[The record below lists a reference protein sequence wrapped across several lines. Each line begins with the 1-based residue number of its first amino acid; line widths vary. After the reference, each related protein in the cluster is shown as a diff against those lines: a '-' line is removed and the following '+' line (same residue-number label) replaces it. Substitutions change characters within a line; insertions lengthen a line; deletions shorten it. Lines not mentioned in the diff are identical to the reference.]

1 MSRTNYPDETK
12 AEVMAALLAGQSVSK
27 VADDFDI
34 PRSTIANW
42 SSKLNQAGVPIVPN
56 QKREEIGD
64 RLVTLINK
72 MLDAQLAM
80 LEVMTEKDY
89 LRKQDLAELSVAFG
103 VSNDKLDRILAR
115 LSNASNDT
123 TPEDQDGA
131 V

>member
-1 MSRTNYPDETK
+1 M
-12 AEVMAALLAGQSVSK
+12 AGQSVSK

-64 RLVTLINK
+64 RLVSLINK
-72 MLDAQLAM
+72 MIDAQYAM

-115 LSNASNDT
+115 LSDAPNDT
-123 TPEDQDGA
+123 TANDTDGP